1 MRTLDEYAATRAQRP
16 NQIDHRAELVR
27 GLRMMA
33 QESVR
38 AEALTGDPAW
48 DGFLAYL
55 EAFIAAAKRSLESEL
70 AKVRD
75 PLTGEEEVRRSSS
88 GYSHRDLGANHRFPG
103 TFEARRRA
111 GRQDAGSRS
120 GRVRFGGR
128 KSTTCRKCLTLRF
141 Q

>member
-75 PLTGEEEVRRSSS
+75 PLTGEEEVRRSRALVARLDTRIATLEQII
-88 GYSHRDLGANHRFPG
+88 GFPALLKHDAERAAKML
-103 TFEARRRA
+103 EAVLA
-111 GRQDAGSRS
+111 ESALADENPQ
-120 GRVRFGGR
+120 RVE
-128 KSTTCRKCLTLRF
+128 SA
-141 Q
+141 